1 MKKTHKMK
9 DVRKRLSI
17 GIKTSALKEGVNVIN
32 HNNINIFLTI
42 KEGVLQFLDVEENE
56 LTGPAFLNLTGL
68 VNLTTYRV
76 SLNQFTGVI
85 PNEGLSDL
93 SSLRE
98 LWFAANKLTGTIPPT
113 IGQLASLGTK
123 KGFQ

>member
-1 MKKTHKMK
+1 MKRIDMF
-9 DVRKRLSI
+9 
-17 GIKTSALKEGVNVIN
+17 VNNLVG
-32 HNNINIFLTI
+32 TI
-42 KEGVLQFLDVEENE
+42 PNVLNTMSELQFLDVEENE

-93 SSLRE
+93 GSLRE
-98 LWFAANKLTGTIPPT
+98 LWFAANKLEGTIPPT

-123 KGFQ
+123 RGFQ